1 MTGQTIALTNSYRRK
16 LAHQLID
23 QAPYGY
29 TVHIKAPTRSN
40 AQNDK
45 MWAILGD
52 ISRAKPDGRSMTPDL
67 WKAVFLQALG
77 HEQQF
82 LMGLDGNPFP
92 MGFRS
97 SKLSKEQM
105 SDLIEFIHSYAATH
119 GVKLED

>member
-1 MTGQTIALTNSYRRK
+1 MSGQTVILSNGWKRK
-16 LAHQLID
+16 EAKRIID
-23 QAPYGY
+23 AAPYG
-29 TVHIKAPTRSN
+29 HIVSVRPPTRSI
-40 AQNDK
+40 AQNARL
-45 MWAILGD
+45 WAMLSD

-105 SDLIEFIHSYAATH
+105 SDLIEYIQAYAAQH